1 MSYRGFNPRTD
12 NFLGD
17 LWDDTGGKV
26 VSYVDDAWDATNE
39 SGDDSYLERFLD
51 TAGSIGLDMWHYDVP
66 GLSTNTNV
74 NPITG
79 ARYGLNW
86 LGDALRPFTPDAFEE
101 WMDNF
106 EANSPI
112 VQWPDRGIIQPL
124 ERIIDAAVSPHEQ
137 EWVQNLGSWVNEN
150 VLGQPSSQV
159 NFTEDDYATLMDQI
173 AGMDFADPF
182 MQDEIIR
189 ATMGDLEDVSEDK
202 STGVGW
208 DPNGLTNLLQD
219 QIAFIKELT
228 AAGILN
234 VEDARAATGQSLDEV
249 WGELQA
255 GFQSELDD
263 LVAGDEAA
271 AASLGATTDSIAADL
286 ADMGVDAAVLDPERR
301 AMEEMMAMQASNEM
315 NFAEG
320 LIDSAAFGQ
329 ADRLSSMNLG
339 MDDLV
344 LGLEMG
350 QLSQIGQLENMADV
364 AQIQGSAM
372 GVDPMLVLADM
383 LSGTSVAQQMAAGN
397 ASAAAAAAEDEEVWQ
412 NATWLA
418 GTNQFGE
425 PNDPRFAGDPMA
437 AYLVLT
443 NQLSEKGYA
452 LPDVDPQILP
462 FLLDE
467 ILAITQENQNINPGV
482 NAYDIAQAGLMAELQ
497 APVE

>member
-1 MSYRGFNPRTD
+1 MRILDYLD
-12 NFLGD
+12 D
-17 LWDDTGGKV
+17 AWDATGGKV

-39 SGDDSYLERFLD
+39 SGDDTYLERFLD
-51 TAGSIGLDMWHYDVP
+51 TAGSVGADMWNYDVP

-86 LGDALRPFTPDAFEE
+86 LGDAMRPFTPDSFER

-124 ERIIDAAVSPHEQ
+124 ERIVDAAVSPHEQ

-182 MQDEIIR
+182 MQDEIIK
-189 ATMGDLEDVSEDK
+189 ATMSDLEEVPEK
-202 STGVGW
+202 TGPGW
-208 DPNGLTNLLQD
+208 NPNGLTNLLQD
-219 QIAFIKELT
+219 QIAFINELT

-234 VEDARAATGQSLDEV
+234 VEDARAATEQRLDEV
-249 WGELQA
+249 WGDLQA

-263 LVAGDEAA
+263 LVAGDAAA

-320 LIDSAAFGQ
+320 LRDSAAFGQ
-329 ADRLSSMNLG
+329 ADRRSSMNFG
-339 MDDLV
+339 MDDLI

-350 QLSQIGQLENMADV
+350 QLQQTGQLENMAEM
-364 AQIQGSAM
+364 AQMQGSAM
-372 GVDPMLVLADM
+372 GVDPALIFADM
-383 LSGTSVAQQMAAGN
+383 LSGTSVAQQMMAGK
-397 ASAAAAAAEDEEVWQ
+397 ASAAKDEEMWQ
-412 NATWLA
+412 NAMWLA
-418 GTNQFGE
+418 GANQFGE
-425 PNDPRFAGDPMA
+425 PNDPRFAGNPMA

>member
-1 MSYRGFNPRTD
+1 MGILDYLD
-12 NFLGD
+12 D
-17 LWDDTGGKV
+17 AWDATGGKV
-26 VSYVDDAWDATNE
+26 VSYVDDVWDATNE
-39 SGDDSYLERFLD
+39 RGDDSYLERFLD
-51 TAGSIGLDMWHYDVP
+51 TAGSIGSDMWHYDVP
-66 GLSTNTNV
+66 GLSAETSV
-74 NPITG
+74 NPITW
-79 ARYGLNW
+79 ARDGLNF
-86 LGDALRPFTPDAFEE
+86 LGDAMRPFTPDAFEE

-124 ERIIDAAVSPHEQ
+124 ERIIDAVVPPHEQ

-159 NFTEDDYATLMDQI
+159 NFTEDDYANAMDQVADLVESGQMI
-173 AGMDFADPF
+173 ADPF

-189 ATMGDLEDVSEDK
+189 ATMSDLEDVSEDEP
-202 STGVGW
+202 TEVGW

-234 VEDARAATGQSLDEV
+234 VEDARAATGQRLDEV

-263 LVAGDEAA
+263 LVAGDAAA
-271 AASLGATTDSIAADL
+271 AASLGATTESIAADL

-301 AMEEMMAMQASNEM
+301 AIEEMMAMQASNEM

-320 LIDSAAFGQ
+320 LRDSASFGQ
-329 ADRLSSMNLG
+329 ADRLSSMNFG

-350 QLSQIGQLENMADV
+350 QLSQIGQLENMAEM
-364 AQIQGSAM
+364 AQIQGSAL

-397 ASAAAAAAEDEEVWQ
+397 ASAGADADMMAMAEYLAAAVPD
-412 NATWLA
+412 
-418 GTNQFGE
+418 FG
-425 PNDPRFAGDPMA
+425 GDPML
-437 AYLVLT
+437 AYMTLNGMLPGNYFKPE
-443 NQLSEKGYA
+443 NQGFLDSLQPGVIGA
-452 LPDVDPQILP
+452 LQA
-462 FLLDE
+462 E
-467 ILAITQENQNINPGV
+467 IQAIMQNNQNISFQD
-482 NAYDIAQAGLMAELQ
+482 ATRIAVDSLYNLGE
-497 APVE
+497 